1 MLCMAEADA
10 FAQTSAQTPAQRPA
24 QTSPQPAAASAGQ
37 AQTTGT
43 AAPVDAARVV
53 EFLDQ
58 TIAWYRQLAEQQR
71 LVANANDDV
80 YVSADRQ
87 LANEV
92 VRLAFQFARTAA
104 SVQQTPGQGNA
115 TSAYQRSIQQEAE
128 ARIVGDRPVVR
139 EHQGQRFGL
148 LHGSRHVT
156 CTGILKLDIVL

>member
-1 MLCMAEADA
+1 MSQPCMIASPGGPKLRWCVSDKFAARVNRFAVRLGPGPSVIAFLLAAMLCMAEADA

-80 YVSADRQ
+80 YVSADR
-87 LANEV
+87 
-92 VRLAFQFARTAA
+92 
-104 SVQQTPGQGNA
+104 
-115 TSAYQRSIQQEAE
+115 
-128 ARIVGDRPVVR
+128 
-139 EHQGQRFGL
+139 
-148 LHGSRHVT
+148 
-156 CTGILKLDIVL
+156 